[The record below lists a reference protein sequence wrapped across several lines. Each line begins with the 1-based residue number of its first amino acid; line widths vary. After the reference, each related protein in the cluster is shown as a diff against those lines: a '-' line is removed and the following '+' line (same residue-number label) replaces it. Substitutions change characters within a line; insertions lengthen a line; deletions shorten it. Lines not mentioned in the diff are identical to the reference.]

1 MMLADKNDLKE
12 SLQRET
18 EQSETQSSLPEPYK
32 AIYKVLQ
39 KQLSWWAIKYAT
51 HLWGTLILVSKNT
64 QKSSDGCHQQNQTVK

>member
-39 KQLSWWAIKYAT
+39 KQLS
-51 HLWGTLILVSKNT
+51 
-64 QKSSDGCHQQNQTVK
+64 